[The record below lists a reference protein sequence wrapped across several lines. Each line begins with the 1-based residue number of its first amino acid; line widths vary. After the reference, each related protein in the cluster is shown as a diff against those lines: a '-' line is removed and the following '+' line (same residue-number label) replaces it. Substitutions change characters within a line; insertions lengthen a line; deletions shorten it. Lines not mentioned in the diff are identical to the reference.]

1 MTSRALNTVARPGAI
16 LSQLWPPADQQPGL
30 SLRGLTAVAD
40 EDFFEAV
47 LASPIS
53 DAGERREIAALVADK
68 GIHLTYGMIPLITAQ
83 GLSLA
88 TSDAD
93 LRARSVVA
101 IQQRCDEAREAGAMA
116 IMVSPGPAP
125 ASEAERQ
132 EALALLTDSLKA
144 LCAAAPDLRVMI
156 EPLDVTVH
164 KKQALGYTPEAIA
177 LAEDVRSGPGQ
188 FALCLET
195 AHIALNGEDVA
206 AALAMGSELA
216 STWHFCNAVTTPG
229 LDMYGDHHPPLG
241 APGFLD
247 VPMMADLMAVGREIG
262 FLGERRPEL
271 MIEQFNYDRDDFD
284 AGLAIMRLARQNL
297 TTAWELAT
305 APQ

>member
-188 FALCLET
+188 FA
-195 AHIALNGEDVA
+195 
-206 AALAMGSELA
+206 
-216 STWHFCNAVTTPG
+216 G